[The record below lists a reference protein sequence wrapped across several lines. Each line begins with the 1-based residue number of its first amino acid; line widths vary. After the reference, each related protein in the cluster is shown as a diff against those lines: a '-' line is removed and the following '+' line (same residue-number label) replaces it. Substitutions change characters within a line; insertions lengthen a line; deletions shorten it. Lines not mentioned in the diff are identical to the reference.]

1 MTHTWTKVTSPL
13 LFPTSPQSCSPP
25 AAHRLTPKP
34 SYCSTVSSGR
44 FFPLLPFSQS
54 DLMSFS
60 SYSSHPDLS
69 PKNPR
74 EASPFPPC
82 TKSCPS
88 SLWFKK
94 LIKSSL
100 VFLFFLSWSIVNL
113 QYCVSFR
120 HIAKWICYIHIYTY
134 MCIYIYSSIYTK
146 ILYIYS
152 CIYTTIPCIYIYVC
166 VCVCVC
172 VCIFFS
178 HFMGNRWG
186 NSGNSVCF
194 FWAPKSLQMVIAA
207 MKFKNASSLEGTLWP
222 TLIVY

>member
-13 LFPTSPQSCSPP
+13 LFPASPQSCSPP

-100 VFLFFLSWSIVNL
+100 FFLFFFLSWSIVDL
-113 QYCVSFR
+113 QCVCFWCAVNCFS
-120 HIAKWICYIHIYTY
+120 YINILVHFLFHFDLLHDIE
-134 MCIYIYSSIYTK
+134 YSSLCHIIGPWCLS
-146 ILYIYS
+146 ILHIWTCYS
-152 CIYTTIPCIYIYVC
+152 
-166 VCVCVC
+166 
-172 VCIFFS
+172 
-178 HFMGNRWG
+178 
-186 NSGNSVCF
+186 
-194 FWAPKSLQMVIAA
+194 
-207 MKFKNASSLEGTLWP
+207 
-222 TLIVY
+222 